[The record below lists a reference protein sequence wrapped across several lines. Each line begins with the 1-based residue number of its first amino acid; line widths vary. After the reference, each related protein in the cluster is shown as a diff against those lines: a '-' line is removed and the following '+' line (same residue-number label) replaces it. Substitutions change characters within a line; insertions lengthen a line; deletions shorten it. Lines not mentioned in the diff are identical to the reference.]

1 MEATAELFDALK
13 KGNEELIKTCI
24 ANGADTRRR
33 SYVVR
38 EAAFVLFMHM
48 FFIPFTSFPGQRAPE
63 VTGCGRS
70 IFTCA
75 LGGCA

>member
-1 MEATAELFDALK
+1 VEATAELFDALK

-38 EAAFVLFMHM
+38 EAAPVLFM
-48 FFIPFTSFPGQRAPE
+48 
-63 VTGCGRS
+63 
-70 IFTCA
+70 
-75 LGGCA
+75 